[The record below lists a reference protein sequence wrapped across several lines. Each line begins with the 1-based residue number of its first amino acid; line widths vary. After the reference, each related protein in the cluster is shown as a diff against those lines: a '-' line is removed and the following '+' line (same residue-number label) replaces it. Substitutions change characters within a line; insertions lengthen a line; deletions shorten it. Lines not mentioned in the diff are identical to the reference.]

1 MHPLSILTR
10 RCFLRQGIA
19 MVAGGLQET
28 ASGGVV
34 FASSAVDIITM
45 SDSGEIANVSRAA
58 LSSNRTSVAATRAG
72 NFVIFSGG
80 FTRDVSGTTA
90 YDTVDYYNVGTGTWA
105 VSATPM
111 WPARYGHVAVA
122 VDDETVVFAAGGNP
136 TEGAVTGCS
145 MFRLNAT
152 TQVKYP

>member
-1 MHPLSILTR
+1 
-10 RCFLRQGIA
+10 

-45 SDSGEIANVSRAA
+45 SGSGEIANVSRAA

-80 FTRDVSGTTA
+80 FTRNVSGTTA
-90 YDTVDYYNVGTGTWA
+90 YDTVDYYNVRTGTWA

-136 TEGAVTGCS
+136 TDGAVTGCS

-152 TQVKYP
+152 TQVKYPDAVHCMVICGVAV